1 MLFDL
6 IKRLGWL
13 AAATIVL
20 CVLIVAL
27 GAGWYVK
34 SNRKSRHAA

>member
-1 MLFDL
+1 MSTVYFLVQQTMYF
-6 IKRLGWL
+6 
-13 AAATIVL
+13 TIPL
-20 CVLIVAL
+20 LIVAL